1 MLKIGVDEAGK
12 GPVVGPMVVAGCLIE
27 SDCEKELKEL
37 GVKDSKKLS
46 QKQREALEKE
56 IKKRAFAF
64 ETRKVYPEEID
75 RKNQEGV
82 NLNEL
87 ESRVITEVILKLVD
101 SEKIKDNPKISR
113 DSKIQIVID
122 CPSAGIEKWQNQLVE
137 KLVQKKV
144 NVKNLS
150 FVCENKADTNHVVV
164 SAASILAK
172 CVREKEMDILKE
184 KYPGIGSGYPSDP
197 NTKKFLQEN
206 IKKYNNHGIFR
217 KSWETWKTA
226 WESQS
231 RLAL

>member
-27 SDCEKELKEL
+27 SDCEEELKEL

-46 QKQREALEKE
+46 QKQREVLEKE
-56 IKKRAFAF
+56 IKKHALAFK
-64 ETRKVYPEEID
+64 TRKIYPEEID
-75 RKNQEGV
+75 LKNQEGV

-87 ESRVITEVILKLVD
+87 ESRVIIEVIANLCE
-101 SEKIKDNPKISR
+101 SPEIKEN
-113 DSKIQIVID
+113 SKIQVVID
-122 CPSAGIEKWQNQLVE
+122 CPSAGIEKWQSQLVE

-150 FVCENKADTNHVVV
+150 FICENKADANHVVV

-172 CVREKEMDILKE
+172 CVREKEMGILKE

-197 NTKKFLQEN
+197 NTKKFLQED
-206 IKKYNNHGIFR
+206 IKKYNDQGIFR
-217 KSWETWKTA
+217 KSWETWKNA

-231 RLAL
+231 HLVL